1 MEHTIQRIH
10 IRSIFGL
17 FIPLCSV
24 NGLEARPH
32 VAEDY
37 FGFSLFNNSVG
48 GLRYSIQLFCRQGVS
63 KEYEQCNCF
72 DWAKRNP
79 ISFQSSDGIN
89 GTGATQ
95 GIIIRL
101 KIKQGVFDF
110 RKTNKLLVRIH
121 VVCFADGAEV
131 QQATSEKIQLLP
143 KKRYSNN
150 GIASE
155 EGTTQYI
162 ILFKK
167 NSCIN
172 CFFIFLK

>member
-24 NGLEARPH
+24 NDLEARPH

-37 FGFSLFNNSVG
+37 FGFSLFNSVG
-48 GLRYSIQLFCRQGVS
+48 GLRYNIHLFCRQGVS

-89 GTGATQ
+89 GTVIWQSTDTTQ
-95 GIIIRL
+95 SIAL
-101 KIKQGVFDF
+101 
-110 RKTNKLLVRIH
+110 NSNH
-121 VVCFADGAEV
+121 
-131 QQATSEKIQLLP
+131 
-143 KKRYSNN
+143 YSNTLIN
-150 GIASE
+150 VE
-155 EGTTQYI
+155 EKHYFPFPYENNCNQ
-162 ILFKK
+162 
-167 NSCIN
+167 NSAAFDIQMDD
-172 CFFIFLK
+172 IDSTPVQDELL